1 MWSRCAGNMIVSCAH
16 MSDGLAIPLGVDVPE
31 LLLKSSREAS
41 EQQQQQQQHSPVS
54 SSSPEPHSPSSPS
67 SASLKHSLLTEA
79 LSAQKAR

>member
-31 LLLKSSREAS
+31 LLKSSREAS
-41 EQQQQQQQHSPVS
+41 EQQQQQHSPVS
-54 SSSPEPHSPSSPS
+54 SSSPEPDSPSSPS